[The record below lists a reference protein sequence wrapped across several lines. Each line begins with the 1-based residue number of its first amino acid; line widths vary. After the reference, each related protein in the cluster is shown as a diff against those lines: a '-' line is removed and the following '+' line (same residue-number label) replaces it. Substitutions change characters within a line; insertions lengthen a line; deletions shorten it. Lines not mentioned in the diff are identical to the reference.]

1 MRATYLW
8 AIAIAIALL
17 AWLGSGQLNQEAVV
31 YDESI
36 AQRNIQERSLL
47 NDQAPTQVRVVR
59 SQAQTKTRVASV
71 RGKTENK
78 RTVQVR
84 TELQGRIVKR
94 GVERGQSV
102 AAGDLL
108 CALAIEDRL
117 AALVESQQQ
126 LAQARI
132 DFDGA
137 KRLKAKGYNSES
149 AIAAARARL
158 ASTQAELTRRELT
171 LQKTRVTAPFAGFV
185 EDVHLEVGDFATPG
199 APCVTLVDQNPMLL
213 VGRVSERVVQSV
225 KPGMAATGIIA
236 GRESVSGPITFV
248 GQQDDPTTRTYAIEI
263 ELNNEDGLIRSG
275 LTTEIRIPVAE
286 TLAHKVSP
294 ALFSLDD
301 RGGYGIKV
309 VNDDN
314 IVEFYTVSVVSEDA
328 DGVWVQGLPNAANVI
343 TVGQEL
349 VVNGERVDPVFVA
362 ETLATSAPMSQQ
374 VGS

>member
-108 CALAIEDRL
+108 CALAIEDRQ

-158 ASTQAELTRRELT
+158 ASTQAELKRRELR

-349 VVNGERVDPVFVA
+349 VVNG
-362 ETLATSAPMSQQ
+362 
-374 VGS
+374 

>member
-84 TELQGRIVKR
+84 TELQGRIVER

-108 CALAIEDRL
+108 CALAIEDRH

-158 ASTQAELTRRELT
+158 ASTQAELKRRELT

-199 APCVTLVDQNPMLL
+199 APCITLVDQNPMLL

>member
-108 CALAIEDRL
+108 CALAIEDRQ

-158 ASTQAELTRRELT
+158 ASTQAELKRRELR

-263 ELNNEDGLIRSG
+263 ELNNEDGSIRSG

>member
-108 CALAIEDRL
+108 CALAIEDRH

-158 ASTQAELTRRELT
+158 ASTQAELKRRELT

-263 ELNNEDGLIRSG
+263 ELNNEDGSIRSG

-314 IVEFYTVSVVSEDA
+314 IGEFYTVSVVSEDA